1 MYFRKSYLRT
11 TVGQTR
17 LNIAIIHIKRSYAKS
32 ILQLLIDRI
41 MDIFGKRNHAILCAI
56 CTHFNYFII
65 YWVKQIRSVALIM
78 F

>member
-17 LNIAIIHIKRSYAKS
+17 LSIAIIDIERSHAKL
-32 ILQLLIDRI
+32 IFQLLIDRI
-41 MDIFGKRNHAILCAI
+41 MDIFGKRKNAIFYEI
-56 CTHFNYFII
+56 GTNFNYFII